1 MNIWLGII
9 LGPNIGHMAICNL
22 VSNYNHSYYTYNS
35 CNTTTS
41 TTTTTT
47 RKQHYEQQEQEQE
60 QEEWSDKRN
69 NNTNSSKNRSIN
81 MKKES
86 NSKLEET
93 ERKYLLIFMLHIF
106 KSKLSFSLPLPL
118 GHLLWSQDICA
129 PFWLGY
135 SNLAVSTFVFII
147 FFEFDWSNYLIQIKL
162 ISISTLL
169 SYLVIIILDLDF
181 VKTFY
186 GQ

>member
-1 MNIWLGII
+1 MIFLRHPIASTSNPIQLLENQSMNIWLGII

-93 ERKYLLIFMLHIF
+93 ERKYLKILMLHTF
-106 KSKLSFSLPLPL
+106 QSKLSFPLPL
-118 GHLLWSQDICA
+118 AHLLWSQNCCS
-129 PFWLGY
+129 PFCLGY
-135 SNLAVSTFVFII
+135 FNLAVSTSVFII
-147 FFEFDWSNYLIQIKL
+147 LYIWLI
-162 ISISTLL
+162 
-169 SYLVIIILDLDF
+169 
-181 VKTFY
+181 
-186 GQ
+186 